1 MPELFKKVPGW
12 FDFDDVYG
20 MLVNNIHSGDVVEV
34 GCWLGRSTLY
44 LAESILESKKDINV
58 YAVDTWK
65 GSDEDAHKSYIS
77 EIGGPDKLYEEFLKN
92 ISLLPK
98 KIVCP
103 IRKPSIDASFL
114 FENRS
119 LSAVFIDADH
129 RYEYI
134 RRDILAWLP
143 KIKPG
148 GFIGGHDYTKE
159 WNGVVGAVDE
169 IFGDKKEIYRNSWL
183 IRIKE

>member
-1 MPELFKKVPGW
+1 MPEMFKKIPGW

-20 MLVNNIHSGDVVEV
+20 ILISNIDSGIIVEV
-34 GCWLGRSTLY
+34 GCWLGRSTLF
-44 LAESILESKKDINV
+44 LAESILESKKNISL

-65 GSDEDAHKSYIS
+65 GSDEEAHRSYIA
-77 EIGGPDKLYEEFLKN
+77 EIGGVDKLYEQFLKN
-92 ISLLPK
+92 TSLIPPG
-98 KIVCP
+98 IICP

-114 FENRS
+114 FDNRS
-119 LSAVFIDADH
+119 ISAVFIDADH

-148 GFIGGHDYTKE
+148 GFIGGHDYVNG
-159 WNGVVGAVDE
+159 WNGVVEAVDE
-169 IFGDKKEIYRNSWL
+169 IFGSKKEVHRNSWL
-183 IRIKE
+183 VKIKE